1 MAKLVD
7 LLQADRLSLEN
18 PVLLD
23 NAQERRFVAGG
34 RLAHLEAN
42 LFRPSAQAWKQ
53 KEASEDAIRIVS
65 LKNPRQELAYAAGEI
80 TRAVR
85 QEGRRYRD
93 FAIVCASGYLPL
105 QCSGSHGRLPF
116 TIFLDVKAE
125 IVFHPM
131 IEFIYGL
138 LMVLEEN
145 FSYESIMRLLRTGL
159 SDPSV
164 DEIDR
169 LENYLLASGIR
180 GRKKYS
186 EPFYDRAKR
195 L

>member
-1 MAKLVD
+1 M
-7 LLQADRLSLEN
+7 
-18 PVLLD
+18 
-23 NAQERRFVAGG
+23 
-34 RLAHLEAN
+34 
-42 LFRPSAQAWKQ
+42 KQ

-80 TRAVR
+80 ARAVR

-93 FAIVCASGYLPL
+93 FAIVCADLDTYRYSAPAVMEDYHLPY
-105 QCSGSHGRLPF
+105 
-116 TIFLDVKAE
+116 FLDVKAE

-159 SDPSV
+159 SDLSV

-186 EPFYDRAKR
+186 EPFLRSRQEAIARKTW
-195 L
+195 LP

>member
-1 MAKLVD
+1 M
-7 LLQADRLSLEN
+7 
-18 PVLLD
+18 
-23 NAQERRFVAGG
+23 
-34 RLAHLEAN
+34 
-42 LFRPSAQAWKQ
+42 
-53 KEASEDAIRIVS
+53 
-65 LKNPRQELAYAAGEI
+65 
-80 TRAVR
+80 R

-93 FAIVCASGYLPL
+93 FAIVCADLDTYRYSAPAVMEDYHLPY
-105 QCSGSHGRLPF
+105 
-116 TIFLDVKAE
+116 FLDVKAE

-159 SDPSV
+159 SDLSV

-186 EPFYDRAKR
+186 EPFTIAPRGYSPEDMVALNEIRLRLFAPIRA
-195 L
+195 LCADGLCTG